1 MKKRNKRY
9 NVKLTLESYNKYFE
23 IKDWLQQNIGKCIQ
37 DDKLVWR
44 VTRSSRT
51 REQLLNNIYFHNYRY
66 SFLNE
71 KDAVLFLLR
80 WS

>member
-37 DDKLVWR
+37 DGKLVWR

-51 REQLLNNIYFHNYRY
+51 REQLLNNSHFYNYRY

-71 KDAVLFLLR
+71 KDAVLFLLK
-80 WS
+80 WA